1 MRFFRFLKK
10 FSLFCLILLFP
21 LNVFAR
27 NFMDV
32 PTYHKHFQAVAH
44 LSDLGVINGYPNGSF
59 QPQKGI
65 SRAEA
70 IKILIAADFS
80 QSQIGN
86 ALDWHQAQGHRYA
99 TFRDVSINE
108 WFAPYVELAYRYGI
122 IEGYPDGTF
131 RPQNTINFAEA
142 LKIIL
147 LTNDV
152 DTRRIRFNETP
163 LLYVKKGD
171 WFARYF
177 GYAHNKNLINREKF
191 YHPAQAITRGEF
203 AEIVYRL
210 KSIQKKGPQTFQ
222 ASSQYHS
229 NEYTITIPRL
239 NVINVNVSFADP
251 HNSKNAL
258 SVLKGGLG
266 HYLSPPGNG
275 KKMVLFGHSS
285 GYSWDNSS
293 YKHVLRQIDHIKQG
307 DLIYINYQ
315 EKGYIYRTNNKEILP
330 ARQLDVI
337 MKDYGYEEVAMY
349 TCWPPDSISHR
360 YVVYANRL

>member
-1 MRFFRFLKK
+1 MRFFQLLKK
-10 FSLFCLILLFP
+10 FGLFSLILLFP

-27 NFMDV
+27 GFVDM

-59 QPQKGI
+59 QPQKSI

-80 QSQIGN
+80 QSEIN
-86 ALDWHQAQGHRYA
+86 RTLDWHRAQNHRYA
-99 TFRDVSINE
+99 TFRDVPIND
-108 WFAPYVELAYRYGI
+108 WFAPYVELAYQHGVV
-122 IEGYPDGTF
+122 EGYSDGTF
-131 RPQNTINFAEA
+131 KPHNTINFAEA

-147 LTNDV
+147 MANNV
-152 DTRRIRFNETP
+152 DAKRTRFNETP
-163 LLYVKKGD
+163 LLYVKRSD

-177 GYAHNKNLINREKF
+177 GYAYNKNLISRQKF

-203 AEIVYRL
+203 AEILYRL
-210 KSIQKKGPQTFQ
+210 KTIQKNGQPMYQ
-222 ASSQYHS
+222 ANSQPYS

-239 NVINVNVSFADP
+239 NVINVGVSFADP
-251 HNSKNAL
+251 YNSASAL
-258 SVLKGGLG
+258 GVLKGGMG

-275 KKMVLFGHSS
+275 HKMVLFGHSS

-293 YKHVLRQIDHIKQG
+293 YKHLLRQIDRIEIN

-315 EKGYIYRTNNKEILP
+315 EKGYIYRVSRKEIMP
-330 ARQLDVI
+330 AGQLDAV

-360 YVVYANRL
+360 YVVYANRA